1 MVKDNKKE
9 KRLHHMIEYFEGTNP
24 DLGLTVKA
32 TDIYHL
38 YTRVVREYLGARH
51 MDMAPSNVLISG
63 VETHVKVTDGKKF
76 YSIRIERGHMSSLD
90 KNFGEFDYKLS
101 LMVIEFNDIRQDW
114 YGDGNGK
121 MVYIETFY
129 QLGNL
134 LYKKDMAQKLNN
146 EIHRKRLERSENKS
160 LYNYTMT
167 VDNVGKLN
175 RKGFKRGI
183 NTLKAYVDL
192 YGNKRLSITNSITGN
207 KQYLN

>member
-1 MVKDNKKE
+1 
-9 KRLHHMIEYFEGTNP
+9 MIEYFEGTNP

-32 TDIYHL
+32 TDIYRL
-38 YTRVVREYLGARH
+38 YTHIVREYLGARH
-51 MDMAPSNVLISG
+51 MTMVPSNVLISG

-76 YSIRIERGHMSSLD
+76 YSIRIEREHMSSLD

-146 EIHRKRLERSENKS
+146 EIHRKRLERSENRAV
-160 LYNYTMT
+160 YPYTLT

-175 RKGFKRGI
+175 RKGFKRGK
-183 NTLKAYVDL
+183 NTLKTHIDH
-192 YGNKRLSITNSITGN
+192 YGNKRVIVTNSITGD
-207 KQYLN
+207 KKYLN

>member
-1 MVKDNKKE
+1 
-9 KRLHHMIEYFEGTNP
+9 MIEYFEGTNP

-32 TDIYHL
+32 TDIYRL
-38 YTRVVREYLGARH
+38 YTHIVREYLGARH
-51 MDMAPSNVLISG
+51 MNMVPSNVLISG

-76 YSIRIERGHMSSLD
+76 YSIRIEREHMSSLD

-101 LMVIEFNDIRQDW
+101 LMVIEFDDIRQDW

-134 LYKKDMAQKLNN
+134 LYKKDTAQKLNN
-146 EIHRKRLERSENKS
+146 EIHRKRLERSENRAVYS
-160 LYNYTMT
+160 YTLT

-175 RKGFKRGI
+175 RKGFKRGK
-183 NTLKAYVDL
+183 NTLKTHIDH
-192 YGNKRLSITNSITGN
+192 YGNKRVIVTNSITGD
-207 KQYLN
+207 KKYLN